1 MEDED
6 SHVGSPS
13 PPFEG
18 IIHEEAEKQLESK
31 GGDFDMTEISGDID
45 EVIITN
51 KQIEICEMKLLTK
64 KKLKSLSRQKLF
76 KIYSPQH

>member
-18 IIHEEAEKQLESK
+18 IIHEEAENQLESK
-31 GGDFDMTEISGDID
+31 GGDFDMTEINGDID
-45 EVIITN
+45 EVIITKN
-51 KQIEICEMKLLTK
+51 
-64 KKLKSLSRQKLF
+64 
-76 KIYSPQH
+76 